1 MTVWLTLFSSLCVV
15 QISLWIQSLL
25 MNRREQRDRACK
37 KKTLSDSGIDRSSDG
52 PVSVLPSKVRFKKH
66 FSGENK
72 SVLSNQLS
80 SVMDG
85 RSEYGGN
92 NGVARDIDSPEDTV
106 LRGEV
111 PSGPN
116 TNPSSNSDS
125 ISPGDVISMM
135 HSFSEFMRT
144 FGPSGR
150 PSGDSSNAELNRQIT
165 ALAPHKEGTDIV
177 KYIMKL
183 EADLVDIGCPRARF
197 KIILLQKLQSKE
209 ATHLVASI
217 DRDEFTYSELKEL
230 LIDGLG
236 SSKISLGI
244 KLISEFDSHTK
255 SMNSLESYMY
265 LKGLIDSVSMAT
277 HDKGEVLLFLAT
289 AIYRALR
296 PAHQRTLLDAREI
309 RFK

>member
-1 MTVWLTLFSSLCVV
+1 M
-15 QISLWIQSLL
+15 
-25 MNRREQRDRACK
+25 
-37 KKTLSDSGIDRSSDG
+37 
-52 PVSVLPSKVRFKKH
+52 LPSKVRFKKH
-66 FSGENK
+66 FSKENK

-116 TNPSSNSDS
+116 TNRSSNSDS